1 MFSRNESK
9 KTDKFASLLITS
21 TQKIR
26 NVNERKRMSRHVTHN
41 SFVGNAFKKKK
52 ETLDDIPH
60 NVYKHVTTPLHHLP
74 LHLLAKNEEKKE
86 NETEQTPVDCIVFP
100 GSGTEV
106 SRRPFRQREATR

>member
-1 MFSRNESK
+1 MKGKACR
-9 KTDKFASLLITS
+9 
-21 TQKIR
+21 
-26 NVNERKRMSRHVTHN
+26 VTINIIH
-41 SFVGNAFKKKK
+41 SWETLSKKKK